1 MRAPILVSFSQRL
14 RGLVGDARCRYFDLR
29 HGVRTCGDVA
39 LADLHVTGQTLGHAV
54 HYAPSHPKFLF
65 EMLRHLA
72 IDYTQYE
79 FVDLGSGKG
88 RALLVASE
96 FPFRRITGV
105 EFARELHEIASENIR
120 RYRGGTQK
128 CREITALHCD
138 AMEYRFAEVP
148 TVVFMFNPFR
158 PAVLT
163 PVLRELE
170 ASIRRRPRDV
180 ILVYQS
186 PFHGHLVESETS
198 LRLISE
204 HRYHNVYRFFAS
216 GP

>member
-1 MRAPILVSFSQRL
+1 MKAPILAKIFQRF

-39 LADLHVTGQTLGHAV
+39 LTGLHVTGQALDHAV

-65 EMLRHLA
+65 EMLSALA
-72 IDYTQYE
+72 IDYAQYE

-88 RALLVASE
+88 RALLVASR
-96 FPFRRITGV
+96 FPFRRITGI
-105 EFARELHEIASENIR
+105 EFAQELHDIAVENIR
-120 RYRGGTQK
+120 RYRAGTQK

-138 AMEYRFAEVP
+138 AMEYRFADVP
-148 TVVFMFNPFR
+148 IVVFMFNPFR

-170 ASIRRRPRDV
+170 ASIRRQPRDV
-180 ILVYQS
+180 ILVYQA

-198 LRLISE
+198 LRLVSE
-204 HRYHNVYRFFAS
+204 QRYHNVYRFVANAR
-216 GP
+216 